1 MNDAILENDK
11 TITNTELIKKD
22 NDNLILSHRAKYLSF
37 KHRTKVEFLK
47 FFIV

>member
-1 MNDAILENDK
+1 MNEIYLESNLEA
-11 TITNTELIKKD
+11 TNINIAEKEYNEL
-22 NDNLILSHRAKYLSF
+22 NLSHRARYLSF